1 LNVFIINKTNE
12 IILYAF
18 RGLPGSGK
26 TSFAKSLNLKF
37 FEADQYFEKFNDNKY
52 DFKLLKKAHQYC
64 YQSVKEELENGKSV
78 IVSNTMTSQKEVK
91 EYEDLAKKLNVKF
104 VSVILE
110 NRHNGESIHNVPI
123 SSIEK
128 MKKRFHIKLH

>member
-1 LNVFIINKTNE
+1 MNKTNK

-64 YQSVKEELENGKSV
+64 YQSVKEELENGRSV
-78 IVSNTMTSQKEVK
+78 IVSNTMTSEEEVL
-91 EYEDLAKKLNVKF
+91 EYYSLAKELNVKF

>member
-1 LNVFIINKTNE
+1 MIKSNE
-12 IILYAF
+12 ITLYAI

-26 TSFAKSLNLKF
+26 TSFAKSLNLNF
-37 FEADQYFEKFNDNKY
+37 FEADHYFEKFNNGKFDH
-52 DFKLLKKAHQYC
+52 KLLKKAHQYC
-64 YQSVKEELENGKSV
+64 YDLVKKELENGRSV
-78 IVSNTMTSQKEVK
+78 IVSNTMTSEEEVL
-91 EYEDLAKKLNVKF
+91 EYYSLAKELNVKF

>member
-1 LNVFIINKTNE
+1 MNKTNE

-37 FEADQYFEKFNDNKY
+37 FEADQYFEKFNNNKY

-64 YQSVKEELENGKSV
+64 YQSVKEELKNGKSV

-104 VSVILE
+104 VSLILE
-110 NRHNGESIHNVPI
+110 NRHKGKSIHDVPI
-123 SSIEK
+123 SSIQK
-128 MKKRFHIKLH
+128 MKERFDIKLN

>member
-1 LNVFIINKTNE
+1 MNKTNE

-26 TSFAKSLNLKF
+26 TSFAKSLNLQF

-64 YQSVKEELENGKSV
+64 YQSVKEELENGRSV
-78 IVSNTMTSQKEVK
+78 IVSNTMTSEEEVL
-91 EYEDLAKKLNVKF
+91 EYYSLAKELNVKF

>member
-1 LNVFIINKTNE
+1 MNKINK

-37 FEADQYFEKFNDNKY
+37 FEPDQYFEKFNDNKY

-64 YQSVKEELENGKSV
+64 YQSVKKELENGKSV

-91 EYEDLAKKLNVKF
+91 EYEDLARKLNVKF

-110 NRHNGESIHNVPI
+110 NRHNGKSIHDVPI
-123 SSIEK
+123 SSIQR
-128 MKKRFHIKLH
+128 MKERFDIKLN